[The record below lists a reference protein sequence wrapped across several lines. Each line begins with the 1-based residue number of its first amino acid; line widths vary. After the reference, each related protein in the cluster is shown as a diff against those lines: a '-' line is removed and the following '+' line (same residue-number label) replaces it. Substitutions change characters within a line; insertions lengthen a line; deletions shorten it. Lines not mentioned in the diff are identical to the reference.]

1 MSSLGLGCPAAT
13 DLTLVAV
20 PDSFGDPVDRP
31 FGALFPIVAETL
43 TGWIFVATVIRFD
56 GGSAWVATHST
67 ILASAFVGTLNK
79 SKRIFP
85 DTMPID
91 NNPCAFVHQSTERE
105 REKK

>member
-43 TGWIFVATVIRFD
+43 TGWIFVANVIRFD
-56 GGSAWVATHST
+56 GGGEC
-67 ILASAFVGTLNK
+67 LGGNTLNDSCFCFCWNTK
-79 SKRIFP
+79 QVQKDISRH
-85 DTMPID
+85 
-91 NNPCAFVHQSTERE
+91 NGYRQ
-105 REKK
+105 

>member
-56 GGSAWVATHST
+56 GLGGVPGWQHTQRFLLLLLLQH
-67 ILASAFVGTLNK
+67 
-79 SKRIFP
+79 
-85 DTMPID
+85 
-91 NNPCAFVHQSTERE
+91 
-105 REKK
+105 